1 MLLIPVSR
9 PDAEPALRKDTAPM
23 PEFQIEGETDL
34 FDAADDIDVNGEISR
49 YSFVTAEKGSGNVV
63 VLSPVELK
71 DLPDFE
77 GILFQVDVNEEE
89 DVVILRQV
97 QMFFWPWEDDVE
109 FEDAAAPDDD
119 PELA

>member
-1 MLLIPVSR
+1 
-9 PDAEPALRKDTAPM
+9 M
-23 PEFQIEGETDL
+23 PEFQIEGETEI

-49 YSFVTAEKGSGNVV
+49 YSFVTAEKGSDSVV

-71 DLPDFE
+71 DLPEFE

-97 QMFFWPWEDDVE
+97 QMFFWPWEDDIE
-109 FEDAAAPDDD
+109 FEDGAAPEDDSD
-119 PELA
+119 LA

>member
-1 MLLIPVSR
+1 
-9 PDAEPALRKDTAPM
+9 M
-23 PEFQIEGETDL
+23 PEFQIEGETEI

-49 YSFVTAEKGSGNVV
+49 YSFVTAEKGSDSVV

-71 DLPDFE
+71 DLPEFE

-109 FEDAAAPDDD
+109 FEDAATPDDD
-119 PELA
+119 ADLA